1 MASRD
6 VILTTLHGVRFEY
19 AENFLLSLRRTGYQG
34 EIVVF
39 ASRMKGEDIASLRR
53 SGVTIVPFRFRRI
66 LVRRRLS
73 RLWIIWRWF
82 FRSGA
87 SPAAK
92 ETLAHAVF
100 HLYYRRHLLYLQFLR
115 KHRQDFDRVFLTD
128 CRDVYFQADPFSW
141 NLPRGLHV
149 FLEEGFN
156 KIGREIYHIRWI
168 KSQFGQAVLD
178 EIGGGTVSCAGT
190 VMGDIS
196 SIMEYLSEMVSL
208 TMQARSLHETDG
220 DQGIHNYLI
229 YKNRLSNVT
238 VHDNRQGPVMTCGMT
253 RPEDIRLNAQ
263 GFVINDAGKL
273 MPVLHQYDRL
283 PDLSKCLLDHLRQD
297 VHSLSQ

>member
-87 SPAAK
+87 SPAAREK
-92 ETLAHAVF
+92 LAHAVF
-100 HLYYRRHLLYLQFLR
+100 HLFYRRHLLYWQFLR
-115 KHRQDFDRVFLTD
+115 KHRQDYDRVFLTD

-141 NLPRGLHV
+141 NPPPGVPL
-149 FLEEGFN
+149 FLEEASN
-156 KIGREIYHIRWI
+156 KIGRSIHHVNWI
-168 KSQFGQAVLD
+168 TSQFGRTVLNELGD
-178 EIGGGTVSCAGT
+178 ETISCAGT
-190 VMGDIS
+190 VFGDIDG
-196 SIMEYLSEMVSL
+196 ILKYLAEMVSL
-208 TMQARSLHETDG
+208 TMSARSLREPDG
-220 DQGIHNYLI
+220 DQGIHNYIL
-229 YKNRLSNVT
+229 YKKRFPEIIL
-238 VHDNRQGPVMTCGMT
+238 HDNRRGPVMTLGAMQ
-253 RPEDIRLNAQ
+253 PADVRLDAQ
-263 GFVINDAGKL
+263 GFVINDI
-273 MPVLHQYDRL
+273 D
-283 PDLSKCLLDHLRQD
+283 
-297 VHSLSQ
+297 